1 MILLLHLAQDFDAL
15 FTVASLV
22 SLLTLAVLEI
32 VLGID
37 NIIFISIVAGKL
49 PKKLQGKAR
58 SIGLMLAL
66 VMRVALLFSITWV
79 IGMKGAIFHVLS
91 VSPFFVVDLPE
102 FLINSVLWSC
112 SGRDLILLGGGIFL
126 LYKTTIEIRH
136 KIEGADDLQDPTL
149 KKVTM
154 NGAIMQI
161 VFIDIVFS
169 FDSILTAV
177 GLVDNLLIMIFA
189 VIIAMI
195 IMLLFSERVSNF
207 VNDNPTIKMLALA
220 FLLMIGMILIMDAFH
235 FHVPKGYVYFSM
247 AFSLMVEALNMRMQ
261 KKRQLR
267 IKAKIHDEPKKVL

>member
-1 MILLLHLAQDFDAL
+1 MHLAQDFEAL
-15 FTVASLV
+15 FTIASLV
-22 SLLTLAVLEI
+22 SLLTLSVLEI

-49 PKKLQGKAR
+49 PKKEQKKAR
-58 SIGLMLAL
+58 SLGLMLAL
-66 VMRVALLFSITWV
+66 IMRVGLLFSITWV
-79 IGMKGAIFHVLS
+79 IGMKGALFHVLS
-91 VSPFFVVDLPE
+91 ESPFLLIDLPTH
-102 FLINSVLWSC
+102 LANSVIWSC
-112 SGRDLILLGGGIFL
+112 SGRDLILLAGGIFL

-149 KKVTM
+149 KRVTL
-154 NGAIMQI
+154 NAAIMQI
-161 VFIDIVFS
+161 VLIDIVFS

-177 GLVDNLLIMIFA
+177 GLVDNLLVMVLA
-189 VIIAMI
+189 VIVAMI
-195 IMLLFSERVSNF
+195 VMLLFSEKVSNF

-247 AFSLMVEALNMRMQ
+247 AFSLLVESLNMRMH

-267 IKAKIHDEPKKVL
+267 IKAKINEEPKKVL